1 MRYSPIHGIAIVS
14 EHPSKILAHFA
25 AELRFEDIPAPVL
38 RRAEDLFLDWFGS
51 ALAGKGARP
60 VEAIERFAITMG
72 PAIGESEVLI
82 SRRRTSPLFA
92 AMVNAA
98 SSHFAEQDDVHNG
111 AVFHPATVVF
121 PPVLAVAQTV
131 GSSGLELLT
140 AAVAGYEVGIRV
152 GEFLG
157 RSHYQVF
164 HTTGTAGTLAAAA
177 AVGRLLNLS
186 AEQMLDAFGSAG
198 TQPAG
203 VWGLFSGDSDT
214 THYPPAP

>member
-14 EHPSKILAHFA
+14 EHPSKILARFA
-25 AELRFEDIPAPVL
+25 AELRLEDIPAPVL

-111 AVFHPATVVF
+111 AVFHPGTVIF
-121 PPVLAVAQTV
+121 SPVLSVAQVILTSV
-131 GSSGLELLT
+131 PELL
-140 AAVAGYEVGIRV
+140 
-152 GEFLG
+152 
-157 RSHYQVF
+157 
-164 HTTGTAGTLAAAA
+164 
-177 AVGRLLNLS
+177 
-186 AEQMLDAFGSAG
+186 
-198 TQPAG
+198 
-203 VWGLFSGDSDT
+203 
-214 THYPPAP
+214 PPALPRY